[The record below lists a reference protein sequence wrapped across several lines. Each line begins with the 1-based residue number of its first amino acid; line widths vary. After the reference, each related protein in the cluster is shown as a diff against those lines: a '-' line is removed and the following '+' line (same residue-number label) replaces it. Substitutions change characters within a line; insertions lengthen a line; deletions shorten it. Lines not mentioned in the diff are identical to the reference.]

1 MSQEQGE
8 EAREAR
14 EALIV
19 CFGCVPRWMRN
30 LLPKALEWVGPE
42 KCIGCGLNPS
52 IIMGKY
58 RSRVWVIGVKA
69 VQYQGGAVAYLSLLG
84 AELRKTE

>member
-1 MSQEQGE
+1 M
-8 EAREAR
+8 REAKANT
-14 EALIV
+14 EKEHLIL
-19 CFGCVPRWMRN
+19 CCGCAPRWLR
-30 LLPKALEWVGPE
+30 LILPTALEWKGPE

-69 VQYQGGAVAYLSLLG
+69 VQYQGGAVSYVSFLG
-84 AELRKTE
+84 ADLKKVQ